1 MTTSA
6 QPLPLP
12 RRGRGRRSGLRQG
25 QRTAGLLFALPAILL
40 VLGMTIVPLAQAFWY
55 SFTDWNGATANWV
68 GLRNYRMIVTDP
80 ELRQALINSALILA
94 SIPLGMIPAFV
105 TAWFLS
111 RDIRFGGLLKSLIFA
126 PTALSWIVI
135 GVVARQ
141 VFANE
146 GPLNDTLTALGLGAL
161 AVNWLASPTWAMVA
175 VLFTFNAAVF
185 GVNTVIFLTALSTID
200 RSTIEAARIDGAS
213 ETRILID
220 IVLPAVRRFVEFV
233 FIITMVAS
241 FTGIFGMIFVMT
253 GGGPGSSTLTLEFA
267 VWRRALSTGAFG
279 PGAAIGISL
288 MLLILIVIA
297 GVRRLSRGKGDA

>member
-1 MTTSA
+1 MTLTA
-6 QPLPLP
+6 TGLPRHRQANVRVL
-12 RRGRGRRSGLRQG
+12 RRGRQ
-25 QRTAGLLFALPAILL
+25 TAGLLFALPAILL
-40 VLGMTIVPLAQAFWY
+40 VLGMTVVPLGQAAWY
-55 SFTDWNGATANWV
+55 SFTDWNGSTANWV
-68 GLRNYRMIVTDP
+68 GLRNYRMILTDP
-80 ELRQALINSALILA
+80 ELRQALVNSALILA

-111 RDIRFGGLLKSLIFA
+111 RGVVCGGLMKSLIFA

-146 GPLNDTLTALGLGAL
+146 GPLNDSLAALGLGGL
-161 AVNWLASPTWAMVA
+161 AMNWLASPSLAMIA
-175 VLFTFNAAVF
+175 VLVTFNAAVF

-213 ETRILID
+213 ETRILLA
-220 IVLPAVRRFVEFV
+220 IVLPAIRRFVQFV

-253 GGGPGSSTLTLEFA
+253 GGGPGSATLTLEFA

-297 GVRRLSRGKGDA
+297 AVRRLSRAGDQA